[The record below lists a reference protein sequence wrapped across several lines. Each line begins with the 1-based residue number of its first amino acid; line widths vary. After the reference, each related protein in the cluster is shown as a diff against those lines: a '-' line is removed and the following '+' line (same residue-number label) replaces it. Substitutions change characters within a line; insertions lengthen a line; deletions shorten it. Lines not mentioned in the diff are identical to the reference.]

1 MIGKVI
7 QNYKIIDELGHG
19 GMGIIYKAYDVKLDR
34 YVAIKILKPQVTD
47 NRRFIE
53 RFKIEAKNQAKLS
66 HPNIVPVYGFI
77 DQDGIQGIVMELIE
91 GETVEQLL
99 EKRIR
104 LDLNESIRII
114 KQVLC
119 AIGYA
124 HSKGFLHRD
133 LKPSNIII
141 NRDNVAKIMDFGI
154 SKSIFDKGI
163 TNTGTNI
170 GTLYYMSPEQIKGDD
185 ITLQSDIY
193 SIGITLYE
201 MLSGAVPFDY
211 QNEYQVIEGHL
222 KESAPELL
230 GKVPGLPLTIQKI
243 IEKSI
248 SKKPQSRFADCKD
261 FYDELVKL
269 ENEMGKYNRP
279 RVEKVDRSSK
289 FYKAKAA
296 VYTVLVVIAGLTLVY
311 FSFNQVDGLWKSG
324 INPFFKMKKN
334 PELEQQIS
342 SNNKLKWKV
351 LVSGVKNNLNSI
363 YFINDSTGFC
373 CGSEGT
379 LLSTTNSGVEWKRIL
394 SPSERELVSICFNKP
409 ESGFLIDEYTVY
421 RTRDYGKS
429 WEKVKVDCSGK
440 KLYKVKFIDKLN
452 GFIIGSNGLILKTV
466 DGGES
471 WRQIE
476 SGTNNL
482 LCDIVLDSNNGYC
495 VGWSGEIIKTTDA
508 GDHWKRLSPLTT
520 NYLRRI
526 KFADRENGFI
536 IGGGGEIFKTTD
548 AGANWA
554 KVENSTSFGLYDME
568 YIDEKICLIV
578 GGQGKALLST
588 DRGNSWNAAETN
600 NFARLNEI
608 FVTPQ
613 NTLFA
618 VGANG
623 TIVKL

>member
-91 GETVEQLL
+91 GETVEQML

-141 NRDNVAKIMDFGI
+141 NRDNIAKIMDFGI

-222 KESAPELL
+222 KENAPELL
-230 GKVPGLPLTIQKI
+230 SKVPGLPLTIQKI
-243 IEKSI
+243 IEKAI
-248 SKKPQSRFADCKD
+248 GKKPQSRFTDCKD

-289 FYKAKAA
+289 SYKARA
-296 VYTVLVVIAGLTLVY
+296 
-311 FSFNQVDGLWKSG
+311 
-324 INPFFKMKKN
+324 
-334 PELEQQIS
+334 
-342 SNNKLKWKV
+342 
-351 LVSGVKNNLNSI
+351 
-363 YFINDSTGFC
+363 
-373 CGSEGT
+373 
-379 LLSTTNSGVEWKRIL
+379 
-394 SPSERELVSICFNKP
+394 
-409 ESGFLIDEYTVY
+409 
-421 RTRDYGKS
+421 
-429 WEKVKVDCSGK
+429 
-440 KLYKVKFIDKLN
+440 
-452 GFIIGSNGLILKTV
+452 
-466 DGGES
+466 
-471 WRQIE
+471 
-476 SGTNNL
+476 
-482 LCDIVLDSNNGYC
+482 
-495 VGWSGEIIKTTDA
+495 
-508 GDHWKRLSPLTT
+508 
-520 NYLRRI
+520 
-526 KFADRENGFI
+526 
-536 IGGGGEIFKTTD
+536 
-548 AGANWA
+548 
-554 KVENSTSFGLYDME
+554 
-568 YIDEKICLIV
+568 
-578 GGQGKALLST
+578 
-588 DRGNSWNAAETN
+588 
-600 NFARLNEI
+600 
-608 FVTPQ
+608 
-613 NTLFA
+613 
-618 VGANG
+618 
-623 TIVKL
+623 

>member
-1 MIGKVI
+1 
-7 QNYKIIDELGHG
+7 
-19 GMGIIYKAYDVKLDR
+19 
-34 YVAIKILKPQVTD
+34 
-47 NRRFIE
+47 
-53 RFKIEAKNQAKLS
+53 
-66 HPNIVPVYGFI
+66 
-77 DQDGIQGIVMELIE
+77 
-91 GETVEQLL
+91 
-99 EKRIR
+99 
-104 LDLNESIRII
+104 
-114 KQVLC
+114 
-119 AIGYA
+119 
-124 HSKGFLHRD
+124 

-154 SKSIFDKGI
+154 SKSIFEKGI

-170 GTLYYMSPEQIKGDD
+170 GTLYYMSPEQIKGED

-243 IEKSI
+243 IEKAI
-248 SKKPQSRFADCKD
+248 SKKPQSRFTDCKD
-261 FYDELVKL
+261 FYDELIKL
-269 ENEMGKYNRP
+269 ESEMGKYNRP

-289 FYKAKAA
+289 SYKAKAA

-311 FSFNQVDGLWKSG
+311 FSFYQVDGLWKSG

-334 PELEQQIS
+334 PESEQQIS
-342 SNNKLKWKV
+342 STSKIKWKV
-351 LVSGVKNNLNSI
+351 LASGVKNNLNSI
-363 YFINDSTGFC
+363 FFINDSTGFC

-379 LLSTTNSGVEWKRIL
+379 LLFTTKSGAEWKKIP
-394 SPSERELVSICFNKP
+394 SPTERELVSICFNKP

-429 WEKVKVDCSGK
+429 WEKVEVDCSGK

-482 LCDIVLDSNNGYC
+482 LCDIVMNSNNGYC

-508 GDHWKRLSPLTT
+508 GEHWKRLSPLTT

-526 KFADRENGFI
+526 KFSDRGNGFI

-548 AGANWA
+548 AGASWA
-554 KVENSTSFGLYDME
+554 KVENGTSFALYDLE